1 MAATGLTCAAAG
13 AAPPSIAFMRASTD
27 AASSDWLAVLSAA
40 AAGAGVYDAAGA
52 GAGAGAGAA
61 AGFEAGA
68 EEAAAAA
75 HWRYLAISS
84 SGVT

>member
-1 MAATGLTCAAAG
+1 VAATGLTCAAAG

-27 AASSDWLAVLSAA
+27 AASSDWLAALGAA
-40 AAGAGVYDAAGA
+40 AAGAGVYDAA